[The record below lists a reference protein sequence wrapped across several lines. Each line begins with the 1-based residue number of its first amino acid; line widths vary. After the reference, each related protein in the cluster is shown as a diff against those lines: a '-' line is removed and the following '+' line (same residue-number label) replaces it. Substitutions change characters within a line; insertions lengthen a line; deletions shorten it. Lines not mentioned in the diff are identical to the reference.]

1 MTLMEQCRI
10 WKEEKNYQKM
20 ISALEALSA
29 GERTPELDRRSW
41 RRRTAAARIRRT
53 ESCSRRL

>member
-29 GERTPELDRRSW
+29 GERTPELDSELAQA
-41 RRRTAAARIRRT
+41 TAAARIRRT